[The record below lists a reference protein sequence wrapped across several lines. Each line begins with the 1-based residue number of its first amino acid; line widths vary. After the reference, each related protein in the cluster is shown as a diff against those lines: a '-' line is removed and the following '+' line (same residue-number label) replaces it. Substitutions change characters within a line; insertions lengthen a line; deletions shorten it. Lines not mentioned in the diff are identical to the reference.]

1 MQVTGK
7 DNLTEAG
14 LRIKNFSY
22 AKKRNPHFCGLPFLD

>member
-1 MQVTGK
+1 MQITGK

-22 AKKRNPHFCGLPFLD
+22 AKKETRISAGFQF